1 VAGTFTNVKDR
12 RYQIAANLKDYC
24 DSDSY
29 PTSDVDPRGS
39 ATTNWKNSATHPT
52 YTGNEK
58 TPYIDKLGLCITANT
73 VTEYDDTTTSSTTD
87 GWLSAVVEIVPCAG
101 LINMYGTGWTD
112 LVDPGITSKLI
123 VYIDADVSFSVK
135 VNSTT
140 LIPTENVK
148 LTVEIGGGIW
158 DSGYTNYAWSGGS
171 TSVTIAKVPVDPV
184 ASAKMTLKITDI
196 KINKAVL
203 YRDNTSPHT
212 GDPDCY
218 DYVKGIEDTTNVTL
232 YDEVTGDNSLDYF
245 VGWGVHDPRQNLNG
259 TDWKFLGGQY
269 VDKYQPEKIFA
280 YEYSSGLPPVFIGKP
295 NCQNSD
301 SSYGGGLDTEKPS
314 VGDGTNADKEET
326 VVDPANYG
334 ISTARIKNAP
344 MESPWELGFIHRG
357 KKWQTINLKLY
368 DTSKAYQVT
377 KIPASTGK
385 DYILGGGLYSSGDA
399 NILDQIK
406 MSPYTETLQKIAL
419 DTKNSS
425 PSFTLKAL
433 LSTIYYGCAVDSIV
447 STDSLAKTGGTKLE
461 YSGTDTA
468 ALCTAIKTFYDDTN
482 NPQNR
487 LTRASVVSQ
496 LLLSTSSTPALTSE
510 TDAKQE
516 ELIGKVINLTKV
528 AGTDGNFT
536 IIVLA
541 QTIKDIDTNGVSI
554 TKYAS
559 DGTTSGSKAC
569 TYGTFDFI
577 NNGSSKTNVY
587 FDEITGEQKILVKG
601 NINNGVLT
609 IESLQYID

>member
-1 VAGTFTNVKDR
+1 
-12 RYQIAANLKDYC
+12 
-24 DSDSY
+24 
-29 PTSDVDPRGS
+29 
-39 ATTNWKNSATHPT
+39 
-52 YTGNEK
+52 
-58 TPYIDKLGLCITANT
+58 
-73 VTEYDDTTTSSTTD
+73 
-87 GWLSAVVEIVPCAG
+87 
-101 LINMYGTGWTD
+101 
-112 LVDPGITSKLI
+112 
-123 VYIDADVSFSVK
+123 
-135 VNSTT
+135 
-140 LIPTENVK
+140 
-148 LTVEIGGGIW
+148 
-158 DSGYTNYAWSGGS
+158 
-171 TSVTIAKVPVDPV
+171 
-184 ASAKMTLKITDI
+184 
-196 KINKAVL
+196 
-203 YRDNTSPHT
+203 
-212 GDPDCY
+212 
-218 DYVKGIEDTTNVTL
+218 
-232 YDEVTGDNSLDYF
+232 
-245 VGWGVHDPRQNLNG
+245 
-259 TDWKFLGGQY
+259 
-269 VDKYQPEKIFA
+269 
-280 YEYSSGLPPVFIGKP
+280 
-295 NCQNSD
+295 
-301 SSYGGGLDTEKPS
+301 
-314 VGDGTNADKEET
+314 
-326 VVDPANYG
+326 
-334 ISTARIKNAP
+334 